1 MSESFSQ
8 FYNAL
13 ASDYDAMTGFDQRF
27 AAEQGFFASMV
38 EKYNITTV
46 LDAGCGTGAHALLLA
61 RLGVA
66 VTAVDASEEMLR
78 TAARHAEAMHLPL
91 TLQRVDL
98 FHDTGSIQE
107 RFDAVF
113 CMGNTIAHAA
123 SAAEA
128 QKTIGGLLSL
138 LRPGGILVLQL
149 LNFERILKDR
159 PRMINRRIAGDV
171 TYVRYY
177 SYLYDS
183 IVFKILTIRRKDAR
197 VTRKLITTKL
207 CPLLLPDLRE
217 AFTSSGLIPLTY
229 GGIDFSSFD
238 PARSKDL
245 LVVCQ
250 LRNISS

>member
-8 FYNAL
+8 FYDAL
-13 ASDYDAMTGFDQRF
+13 ASDYDAMTGFDQRIK
-27 AAEQGFFASMV
+27 AEQGFFASMV
-38 EKYNITTV
+38 EKYNITTA

-61 RLGVA
+61 HLGVA

-91 TLQRVDL
+91 TLQWVDL

-138 LRPGGILVLQL
+138 LRPEGILVLQL

-159 PRMINRRIAGDV
+159 PRLINRRTVGDV
-171 TYVRYY
+171 SYVRYY
-177 SYLYDS
+177 SYLHDS
-183 IVFKILTIRRKDAR
+183 IVFKILTIRRKDDR
-197 VTRKLITTKL
+197 VTRKLIATRL
-207 CPLLLPDLRE
+207 CPLLLPDLTE
-217 AFTSSGLIPLTY
+217 AFISSGPTPLTY
-229 GGIDFSSFD
+229 GGIDFSPFD
-238 PARSKDL
+238 PVRSKDL

-250 LRNISS
+250 LRNISL